1 MLVKQKEP
9 RMQEDAGEPLD
20 WAVGLTPMEGK
31 RKRSKVKKSLNL

>member
-1 MLVKQKEP
+1 MKQKKQ

-20 WAVGLTPMEGK
+20 WAAGLTPMEGQ